1 MSDNLSNMISQIN
14 NGHHA
19 QLTNICIFRTKFTL
33 SVLDA
38 LERGGYIKSY
48 KYLEFN
54 KIQVSLRY
62 SDSSKVFNKIT
73 RISKPGRRIYVSS
86 KDIPSLNQGIG
97 SYIISTPQGVLLD
110 IEAKS
115 LNIGGELLCKLH

>member
-1 MSDNLSNMISQIN
+1 MSDKLSNMISQIN
-14 NGHHA
+14 NGYHA
-19 QLTNICIFRTKFTL
+19 QLTSVRFIRTKFTL

-48 KYLEFN
+48 KYVDLN
-54 KIQVSLRY
+54 KVEVLLRY
-62 SDSSKVFNKIT
+62 NDSSKIFHKID

-86 KDIPSLNQGIG
+86 KHIPSLNQGIG
-97 SYIISTPQGVLLD
+97 SYVLSTPQGVLLD